1 MPAHNR
7 ASSDAEVSTMANT
20 QSSFVPSDG
29 SSDQHDV
36 ARQIDSCAWAVF
48 FIWLGVVMLAGVPW
62 AWFLV
67 GVGILVLGAQII
79 RQQRNLK
86 IETFGL
92 VIGFI
97 ILAAGVWDLLALPLP
112 LMPIILIV
120 LGGYL
125 LWKTLLARTESS

>member
-1 MPAHNR
+1 
-7 ASSDAEVSTMANT
+7 MADT
-20 QSSFVPSDG
+20 QSSLVAS
-29 SSDQHDV
+29 HDSPDPH
-36 ARQIDSCAWAVF
+36 RQIDSAAWAVF
-48 FIWLGVVMLAGVPW
+48 FIWLDVVMLAGLPW

-67 GVGILVLGAQII
+67 GVGVLILGAQMM

-86 IETFGL
+86 VDRFGV

-97 ILAAGVWDLLALPLP
+97 ILAAGMWDLLALPLP

-125 LWKTLLARTESS
+125 LWKTFSKTQSP